1 MHFLQF
7 SEYFQAST
15 PIAWCSIYLEEFLMQ
30 ALRKGPVPQH
40 LAFVMD
46 GNRRFAKN
54 HNISIAK
61 GHQLGFDVVQKI
73 LELCFMCDIRVV
85 TMYFFSIENFKRPK
99 SEVDSIMELFEYSFR
114 HISKHGGLLHRYGAT
129 LRISGRLDLLEPN
142 LQSTIQEITD
152 LTRDYGEKVVN
163 ICLSYTSRDEIASAI
178 RQTVADCKMPV
189 QTDNYGDR
197 FRSDLVRD
205 SSTIRPF
212 YLSPDASLCDHLDEK
227 SVDIEQFMAISP
239 QNITTETL
247 ADRMLTAGDPPPDIL
262 IRTSGAYRLSDF
274 LLWQCHQGT
283 QILFRTTL
291 WPDFRH
297 WQFFSTIREWQQ
309 QQRKQKLMTKNNT
322 KRLLGQRF
330 HATLDW
336 IPTIVN
342 SNRRTIK
349 SMQKDIKGLRRL
361 PEHLSVILPLGK
373 EYDALER
380 LMDQVAE
387 MVAWSACAGIST
399 LSVYEKNGTL
409 KSYVP
414 MLYQIAIRKL
424 TLYYGSSSEKP
435 VVHVFVPRNGIYC
448 LSPAQPAVNPGSTG
462 ITLLLLSE
470 SDGRETLVDLTK
482 SLAEMAQS
490 GKLLLDDINIELI
503 DAQLNEIVSQSSHS
517 MPAIHETSNS
527 IGHSNDPDA
536 NLPKSST
543 GLCPLK
549 LEPDLLF
556 IFAPYVNLDGYPPW
570 QIRLTEIFY
579 MGGESSSITGRD
591 KVVKYRTFLRG
602 LYQYAGAEM
611 SDAARLIPESAPICV
626 LAAVQYY
633 LSVSGIKVNAIDRP
647 MRQTD

>member
-15 PIAWCSIYLEEFLMQ
+15 PIAWRSIYLEEFLMQ

-99 SEVDSIMELFEYSFR
+99 SEVDSLMEQFEYSFR

-142 LQSTIQEITD
+142 LQSTIQETTD
-152 LTRDYGEKVVN
+152 LTRDYREKVVN

-178 RQTVADCKMPV
+178 RQTVTDCKMPV
-189 QTDNYGDR
+189 QTDNNGDR

-227 SVDIEQFMAISP
+227 SVDVEQFMAISP

-262 IRTSGAYRLSDF
+262 I
-274 LLWQCHQGT
+274 H
-283 QILFRTTL
+283 
-291 WPDFRH
+291 FRH

-380 LMDQVAE
+380 LMDHVAE

-414 MLYQIAIRKL
+414 MLYQIATRKL
-424 TLYYGSSSEKP
+424 TLYYGSSLEKP
-435 VVHVFVPRNGIYC
+435 VVRVFVPRNGIYC

-517 MPAIHETSNS
+517 MPAIHETSHRF
-527 IGHSNDPDA
+527 GHSNEWVPIVADPA
-536 NLPKSST
+536 HR
-543 GLCPLK
+543 
-549 LEPDLLF
+549 DLLH
-556 IFAPYVNLDGYPPW
+556 
-570 QIRLTEIFY
+570 
-579 MGGESSSITGRD
+579 GR
-591 KVVKYRTFLRG
+591 R
-602 LYQYAGAEM
+602 E
-611 SDAARLIPESAPICV
+611 
-626 LAAVQYY
+626 
-633 LSVSGIKVNAIDRP
+633 
-647 MRQTD
+647 